1 MMPPAGRP
9 YDPRGLAIRLAG
21 PRAWSACLALDDGYT
36 TSRMWQ
42 AVPRSLDDLAG
53 GMPLTTSDSAADAP
67 FSVTFQPLR
76 LPRPVHEPGLY
87 TVRPPAARVAAWEAA
102 GCMLI
107 VGPPPPDPAVE
118 PGEDPDPEP
127 PPPVVWGYMA
137 CNAVPGAR
145 LGWIA
150 ELTVAAEHRRRGLGR
165 MLLDAARAWARASV
179 AESGGGGLTALMMEL
194 SPRNYPGI
202 AFCRR
207 EGFRFA
213 GYTDY
218 TLVGG
223 DMRLFFIRPTD

>member
-1 MMPPAGRP
+1 MIHRAAPP
-9 YDPRGLAIRLAG
+9 YDPQGHAIRLAG
-21 PRAWSACLALDDGYT
+21 ARAWTACLAIDDGYT

-42 AVPRSLDDLAG
+42 AVPRSLDDPAG
-53 GMPLTTSDSAADAP
+53 GLALTTSGSAEDAP

-87 TVRPPAARVAAWEAA
+87 TLRLPAARVAAWEAA

-107 VGPPPPDPAVE
+107 LGPPPPDPSPD
-118 PGEDPDPEP
+118 PGADPDAEP
-127 PPPVVWGYMA
+127 AAPVVWGYVA

-150 ELTVAAEHRRRGLGR
+150 ELTVAADHRRQGLGR

-179 AESGGGGLTALMMEL
+179 QEGGGGGLTALMMEL

-207 EGFRFA
+207 EGFHFA